1 MIREWVPGGHRLGR
15 CPSCG
20 RGDGLQYESRA
31 EYEAYHE
38 WFDGKLSGRCRICGY
53 QLTVQVSAGRG
64 FDAVILLLAE
74 AWRDEVCRSLNTRG
88 AAGRRARSAGGG
100 TT

>member
-1 MIREWVPGGHRLGR
+1 MEF
-15 CPSCG
+15 
-20 RGDGLQYESRA
+20 ESRA

-74 AWRDEVCRSLNTRG
+74 TWREEVCRSLNTPG
-88 AAGRRARSAGGG
+88 AAGGHAPSADGG
-100 TT
+100 TI